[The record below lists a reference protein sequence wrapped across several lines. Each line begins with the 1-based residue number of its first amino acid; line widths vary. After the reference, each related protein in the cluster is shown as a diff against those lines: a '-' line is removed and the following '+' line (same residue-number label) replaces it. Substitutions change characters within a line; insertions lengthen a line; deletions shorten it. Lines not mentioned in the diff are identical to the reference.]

1 MNDDDDVPQLSAE
14 TFSALSEF
22 YKEQEDREKKQE
34 EVRCLIEGGEDIDWK
49 EDWQLSQF
57 WYSEE
62 TALSLARAV
71 ITCVQ
76 GGGRVACISAPTL
89 YKACIKSSTTFRCSS
104 CKACA
109 AAAMSAWLPA

>member
-1 MNDDDDVPQLSAE
+1 MVSLMNDDDDVPQLSAE

-57 WYSEE
+57 WYVVFSYWDQ
-62 TALSLARAV
+62 LLHSQSHHISMCLVVMLAV
-71 ITCVQ
+71 IKVNLLQVQ
-76 GGGRVACISAPTL
+76 
-89 YKACIKSSTTFRCSS
+89 
-104 CKACA
+104 
-109 AAAMSAWLPA
+109 